1 MFEALNVLH
10 LFTDE
15 QKYIYVFDDAN
26 RDATLRQIAR
36 DAANPELALSW
47 YDAAVLS
54 KKVRETPITQ
64 EEDNGNHHHI
74 SPYCKQ
80 PADRRCAD

>member
-1 MFEALNVLH
+1 MFTALNVLH
-10 LFTDE
+10 LFADE

-36 DAANPELALSW
+36 DAANPELALTW

-54 KKVRETPITQ
+54 KKVRETPTC
-64 EEDNGNHHHI
+64 EETNDDHDHI
-74 SPYCKQ
+74 SPSCKQ
-80 PADRRCAD
+80 PHNRRCAG